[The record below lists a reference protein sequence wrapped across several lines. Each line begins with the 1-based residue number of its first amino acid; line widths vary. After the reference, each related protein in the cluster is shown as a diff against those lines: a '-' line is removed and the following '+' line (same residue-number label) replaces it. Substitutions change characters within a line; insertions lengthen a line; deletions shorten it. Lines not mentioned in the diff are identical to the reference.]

1 MLQNDASIQQ
11 MKVAQFNAGGRPPK
25 RKRIYQTINDRIRTV
40 QADYGNK
47 KEKEKCCNEEASTKK
62 GAKPISF
69 WKCPCHQRW

>member
-47 KEKEKCCNEEASTKK
+47 NTIDFLR
-62 GAKPISF
+62 GISYNLSS
-69 WKCPCHQRW
+69 